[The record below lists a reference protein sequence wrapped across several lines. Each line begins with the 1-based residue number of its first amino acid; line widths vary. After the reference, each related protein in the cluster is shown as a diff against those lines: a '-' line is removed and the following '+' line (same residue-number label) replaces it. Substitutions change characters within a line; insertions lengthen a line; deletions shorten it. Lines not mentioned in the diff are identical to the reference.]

1 MLVTKVVAKQVYKVS
16 NLEITEY
23 LLGNIREVGLDPMD
37 IKYVLILQGHRD
49 HYGGAPALQEIID
62 AQFGTAEEDQKMMV
76 ADFGEYAPRIDFFV
90 EEGDSLTLGDTTLD
104 FELTPGHT
112 PGTTSIR
119 LSVFDDGTE
128 HLAYLHGGPA
138 LRSDDPEVGR
148 VFIED
153 LERIKQIPG
162 IEVQISN
169 HFDIHASGAPDLFGR
184 AELLANRQ
192 PGEPHPWVDPDH
204 FQRWLDELIATTR
217 TGAEAGFDFL
227 WLIIIGCIIKV
238 FAQIE
243 LGRYAITNGKTT
255 LAALSSKG
263 WIIRCSKHPLNGS
276 CMGLAIPTTSRPWAR
291 RPRAR
296 SIRNRPSTAP
306 CGTPS
311 GKCATS

>member
-1 MLVTKVVAKQVYKVS
+1 MSRRPIGMISLFLGLTLWLQAASSQPPPARLSPRNDLSVMARDPFQIFD
-16 NLEITEY
+16 NLYFVGIGEVGSYVIETSDGLILLDTLWDLDGYTEY

-62 AQFGTAEEDQKMMV
+62 AQFGTAEEDQKMIA
-76 ADFGEYAPRIDFFV
+76 ADFGQYAPRIDFFI

-119 LSVFDDGTE
+119 LAVFDNGTE

-217 TGAEAGFDFL
+217 QEMAEP
-227 WLIIIGCIIKV
+227 
-238 FAQIE
+238 Q
-243 LGRYAITNGKTT
+243 
-255 LAALSSKG
+255 
-263 WIIRCSKHPLNGS
+263 
-276 CMGLAIPTTSRPWAR
+276 
-291 RPRAR
+291 
-296 SIRNRPSTAP
+296 
-306 CGTPS
+306 
-311 GKCATS
+311 

>member
-1 MLVTKVVAKQVYKVS
+1 MYRRPICMISLFLGLTLWLQAASSQPPPARLSPRNDLSVMARDPFQIFD
-16 NLEITEY
+16 NLYFVGIGEVGSYVIETSDGLILLDTLWDLDGYTEY

-112 PGTTSIR
+112 LGTTSIR

-217 TGAEAGFDFL
+217 EELAEA
-227 WLIIIGCIIKV
+227 
-238 FAQIE
+238 
-243 LGRYAITNGKTT
+243 R
-255 LAALSSKG
+255 
-263 WIIRCSKHPLNGS
+263 
-276 CMGLAIPTTSRPWAR
+276 
-291 RPRAR
+291 
-296 SIRNRPSTAP
+296 
-306 CGTPS
+306 
-311 GKCATS
+311 

>member
-1 MLVTKVVAKQVYKVS
+1 MNRRPICMISLFLGLTLWLQAASSQPPPARLSARNDLSVMARDPFQIFD
-16 NLEITEY
+16 NLYFVGIGEVGSYVIETSDGLILLDTLWDLDGYTEY

-62 AQFGTAEEDQKMMV
+62 AQFGTAEEDQKMIA
-76 ADFGEYAPRIDFFV
+76 ADFGQYAPRIDFFI

-119 LSVFDDGTE
+119 LSVFDNGTE

-204 FQRWLDELIATTR
+204 FQRWLDELIAIAR
-217 TGAEAGFDFL
+217 QEMAEA
-227 WLIIIGCIIKV
+227 
-238 FAQIE
+238 
-243 LGRYAITNGKTT
+243 R
-255 LAALSSKG
+255 
-263 WIIRCSKHPLNGS
+263 
-276 CMGLAIPTTSRPWAR
+276 
-291 RPRAR
+291 
-296 SIRNRPSTAP
+296 
-306 CGTPS
+306 
-311 GKCATS
+311 